1 MLSGEPMDDLRLA
14 ERLLDWYS
22 SAKREM
28 PWRGTRDPY
37 AIWISEMML
46 QQTQVA
52 TATPYWLRWMERF
65 PTVQTLAEAPIDAVL
80 AQWQGLGYYARARN
94 LHAAAQVVAGPLG
107 GVFPSDIDGLRRL
120 PGIGRYTA
128 GAIAS
133 IAFGADTPVVDANV
147 VRVLCRLD
155 GISANPKGAA
165 VHEGLWNRAAELLP
179 AGRAGD
185 FNQAMMELG
194 ALICQPNPRC
204 ASCPWADACV
214 AQRSGAP
221 QDFPS
226 KAPRPIFT
234 QHRDACAVVRRE
246 GRVLLARRPLDGLWG
261 GLWELPRVE
270 ARAEESVEGA
280 ARRACREVAGLEA
293 EAAGIVATVRH
304 GVTTRRITLTAVECS
319 IDERAEATAVGC
331 SEVAWAGPRERTTFP
346 LSSPQT
352 KVWRAV
358 FGDA

>member
-1 MLSGEPMDDLRLA
+1 MDDFPLA
-14 ERLLDWYS
+14 ERLLDWYAT
-22 SAKREM
+22 AKREM

-65 PTVQTLAEAPIDAVL
+65 PTVQALADAPIDAVL

-94 LHAAAQVVAGPLG
+94 LHAAARRIAGELG
-107 GVFPSDIDGLRRL
+107 GVFPNDVEGLLRL

-155 GISANPKGAA
+155 GIAEAPKGTA
-165 VHEGLWNRAAELLP
+165 VQERLWNRAAQLLP
-179 AGRAGD
+179 RGRAGD

-194 ALICQPNPRC
+194 ALVCQPNPRC
-204 ASCPWADACV
+204 AACPWQEACV
-214 AQRSGAP
+214 ARKSGAP
-221 QDFPS
+221 QDYPA
-226 KAPRPIFT
+226 KAPRPTFT
-234 QHRDACAVVRRE
+234 QHRDACAVVRRD
-246 GRVLLARRPLDGLWG
+246 GRVLLTRRPLDGLWG

-270 ARAEESVEGA
+270 AQSEETVEMA
-280 ARRACREVAGLEA
+280 ARRACLEVAGLSA
-293 EAAGIVATVRH
+293 DTGLAVATVRH
-304 GVTTRRITLTAVECS
+304 GVTTRRITLTAVECTVEGS
-319 IDERAEATAVGC
+319 AEATPIGC
-331 SEVAWAGPRERTTFP
+331 SEVAWAGPDERAAFP
-346 LSSPQT
+346 LSSPQARIW
-352 KVWRAV
+352 KAV
-358 FGDA
+358 FGDV